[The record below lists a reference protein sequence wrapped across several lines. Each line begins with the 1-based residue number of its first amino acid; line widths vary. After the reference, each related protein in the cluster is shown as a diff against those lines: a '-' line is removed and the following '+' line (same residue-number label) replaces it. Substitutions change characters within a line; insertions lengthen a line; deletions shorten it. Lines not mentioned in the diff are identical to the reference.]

1 MMAIGPLV
9 LLGQK
14 LLVLLMTTLTDAMK
28 AMNES
33 LYLAWNLCTDVKLTN
48 AMKIRQCQRCA
59 IDIFEK
65 SHIMIYGP
73 SWLQLACDS
82 GIVAGTFKGRPYGTV
97 LAVLGFMDKV
107 VVTQLTERIL
117 SVIPSWIENDI
128 NNLEKKL
135 GAIGKDVNK
144 LAQVLDEHLRKIKN
158 IFDKAGK
165 TLREAQDYLKHAR
178 ATVAKESGVLGTAVT
193 KDMEATIDKI
203 SGPFNE
209 IQKDVDLADAEI
221 TKIENEI
228 KKQATKTVDEIMQ
241 KLVGLTKMLDSLKL
255 ANLLLRL
262 DGLADAALYS
272 GVVKLMASSKA
283 SQALP

>member
-1 MMAIGPLV
+1 
-9 LLGQK
+9 
-14 LLVLLMTTLTDAMK
+14 
-28 AMNES
+28 
-33 LYLAWNLCTDVKLTN
+33 
-48 AMKIRQCQRCA
+48 
-59 IDIFEK
+59 
-65 SHIMIYGP
+65 
-73 SWLQLACDS
+73 
-82 GIVAGTFKGRPYGTV
+82 
-97 LAVLGFMDKV
+97 
-107 VVTQLTERIL
+107 
-117 SVIPSWIENDI
+117 
-128 NNLEKKL
+128 
-135 GAIGKDVNK
+135 
-144 LAQVLDEHLRKIKN
+144 
-158 IFDKAGK
+158 
-165 TLREAQDYLKHAR
+165 
-178 ATVAKESGVLGTAVT
+178 
-193 KDMEATIDKI
+193 MEATIDKI